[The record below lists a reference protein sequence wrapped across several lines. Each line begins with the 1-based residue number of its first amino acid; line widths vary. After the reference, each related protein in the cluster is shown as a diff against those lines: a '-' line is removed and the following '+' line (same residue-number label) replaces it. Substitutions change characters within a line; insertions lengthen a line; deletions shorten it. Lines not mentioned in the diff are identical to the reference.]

1 MKKYDYYKAVK
12 KDIKKNLAKI
22 FNNQVTESF
31 DLYDEVTGD
40 KSGAY
45 TCDKKAKSYV
55 RQNMDLLKKACSEFG
70 IDLSEY
76 IAYPFRCDT
85 IIRSY
90 VFKETF
96 EKIIQESVW
105 EHFPDEVV
113 D

>member
-31 DLYDEVTGD
+31 DLYDEVTG
-40 KSGAY
+40 
-45 TCDKKAKSYV
+45 DKKAKSYV

-96 EKIIQESVW
+96 EKNIQEFVW

>member
-76 IAYPFRCDT
+76 IAYPF
-85 IIRSY
+85 SY

-96 EKIIQESVW
+96 EKIIQEFIW